1 MTKANSDLANKING
15 LSTEKENLTTD
26 LSKTKNQLN
35 QANQEKE
42 NLNYQLNASQK
53 QANDLKNSQQ
63 VLEKEKAELLREKER
78 LTKASTKLGRE
89 IELERELVRL
99 LSLKNTD
106 KNELDLQNSRFR
118 SEIEDLKRQ
127 LKE

>member
-1 MTKANSDLANKING
+1 MREELEARING
-15 LSTEKENLTTD
+15 LENEKTEL
-26 LSKTKNQLN
+26 LR
-35 QANQEKE
+35 EKE

-53 QANDLKNSQQ
+53 QANELKNSQQ

-78 LTKASTKLGRE
+78 LTKASTELGRE
-89 IELERELVRL
+89 TELERELVCL
-99 LSLKNTD
+99 LSLKNID
-106 KNELDLQNSRFR
+106 KNELDLQNRRFK

>member
-1 MTKANSDLANKING
+1 M
-15 LSTEKENLTTD
+15 
-26 LSKTKNQLN
+26 
-35 QANQEKE
+35 
-42 NLNYQLNASQK
+42 
-53 QANDLKNSQQ
+53 
-63 VLEKEKAELLREKER
+63 
-78 LTKASTKLGRE
+78 GRE

>member
-1 MTKANSDLANKING
+1 MREELEARING
-15 LSTEKENLTTD
+15 LENEKTEL
-26 LSKTKNQLN
+26 LR
-35 QANQEKE
+35 EKE

-53 QANDLKNSQQ
+53 QANELKNSQQ

-78 LTKASTKLGRE
+78 LTKASTELGRE
-89 IELERELVRL
+89 TELERELVRL

-106 KNELDLQNSRFR
+106 KNELDLQNRRFK